1 MGRRPRRG
9 EKAREG
15 GGEGR
20 STNSFILCFLPS
32 PSASF
37 ILGFAGPLT
46 PPPLCYRTEAMLTA
60 GDPGPSLLGGLSALP
75 TWCSPFPAPRWTPQK
90 AAYPA
95 GRSTRQAVLQR
106 PCPCPPKGVQQNP
119 KSGIKAFKTE
129 LFTSKT
135 IPYFHS
141 QGSSWDEGQKTTMYS
156 TKSWSVPA
164 SARLYPGRADTGRSS
179 P

>member
-1 MGRRPRRG
+1 MHLSTAQLCLSSQKWVYQDFSAVGVGRRPRRG

-75 TWCSPFPAPRWTPQK
+75 AWFSPFAAPKWTPTERSLPSWALQ
-90 AAYPA
+90 PA
-95 GRSTRQAVLQR
+95 GSAPETLPLPAQR
-106 PCPCPPKGVQQNP
+106 GAAKSKIRDKG
-119 KSGIKAFKTE
+119 F
-129 LFTSKT
+129 
-135 IPYFHS
+135 
-141 QGSSWDEGQKTTMYS
+141 
-156 TKSWSVPA
+156 
-164 SARLYPGRADTGRSS
+164 
-179 P
+179 